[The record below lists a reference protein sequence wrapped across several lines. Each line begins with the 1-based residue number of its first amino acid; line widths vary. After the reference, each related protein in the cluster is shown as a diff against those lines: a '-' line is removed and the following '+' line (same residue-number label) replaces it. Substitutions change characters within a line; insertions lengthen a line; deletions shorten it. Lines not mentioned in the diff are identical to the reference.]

1 MSYCTVEELRTEGLD
16 EEKYSNEALEK
27 LIKLSCEYIDR
38 ITGQFFEPR
47 ELTIRL
53 DGRGGKNLVL
63 PLFLIDAWYI
73 KVGNEF
79 IDDFV
84 LYNRITPVDDR
95 PYPKIYRNAK
105 WPEGIM
111 NIEISGT
118 WGYVEV
124 DKSTPEPI
132 KRISKKLVMYGFP
145 ALNDKEAQDEKNLQG
160 LLISEMT
167 DGHSYQLS
175 DTAVAN
181 LFSNAITGDTEI
193 DEILKYYTN
202 KPFRMAIV

>member
-1 MSYCTVEELRTEGLD
+1 MSYCTVEELRAEGLD

-79 IDDFV
+79 IDDF
-84 LYNRITPVDDR
+84 
-95 PYPKIYRNAK
+95 
-105 WPEGIM
+105 E
-111 NIEISGT
+111 
-118 WGYVEV
+118 
-124 DKSTPEPI
+124 
-132 KRISKKLVMYGFP
+132 
-145 ALNDKEAQDEKNLQG
+145 
-160 LLISEMT
+160 
-167 DGHSYQLS
+167 
-175 DTAVAN
+175 
-181 LFSNAITGDTEI
+181 
-193 DEILKYYTN
+193 
-202 KPFRMAIV
+202 